1 MDLIRTIC
9 SSELLAASDAELSSI
24 HKEAM
29 DDPSDRQNGCLSLHR
44 GLLLQEDSARRF
56 PNDYKRELE
65 IETIHPSR
73 LGSASDFGALLRKGY
88 KLELDDHNRLC
99 IKW

>member
-1 MDLIRTIC
+1 MDLARTI
-9 SSELLAASDAELSSI
+9 SSSDLLSASNAELASI

-29 DDPSDRQNGCLSLHR
+29 DDPVDKQDGCLSLHR

-56 PNDYKRELE
+56 PGDYRRELE
-65 IETIHPSR
+65 IESIHPQR
-73 LGSASDFGALLRKGY
+73 LGSASDFGTLLRKGY
-88 KLELDDHNRLC
+88 KLELDDNSRLC